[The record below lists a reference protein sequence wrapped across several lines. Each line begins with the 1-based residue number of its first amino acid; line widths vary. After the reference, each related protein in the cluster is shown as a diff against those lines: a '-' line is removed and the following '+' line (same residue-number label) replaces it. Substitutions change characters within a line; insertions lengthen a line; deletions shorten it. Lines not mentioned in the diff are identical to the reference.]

1 MMWEGVPSGGLRE
14 AQAWVSASAKSSGAA
29 FGQSLMAELARCFL
43 AAEAAA
49 TLRLILIEKLFFAPQ
64 LRPDQ
69 EMMKPNVKP
78 LVVIYRAPCDVFQV
92 VDRVSLCLIEVHEK
106 VKDSG

>member
-29 FGQSLMAELARCFL
+29 FGQSLMAELAR
-43 AAEAAA
+43 
-49 TLRLILIEKLFFAPQ
+49 RLILIEKLFFAPQ

-92 VDRVSLCLIEVHEK
+92 VDRVSLCLIKVHEK